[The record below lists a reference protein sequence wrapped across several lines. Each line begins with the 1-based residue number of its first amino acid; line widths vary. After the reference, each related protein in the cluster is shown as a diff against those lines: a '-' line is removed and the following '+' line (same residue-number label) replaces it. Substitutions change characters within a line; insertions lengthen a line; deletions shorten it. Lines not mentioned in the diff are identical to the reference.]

1 MQKNRIEL
9 AGYLAAKPEM
19 RYLPSGTK
27 VSNARLG
34 ETYRYRNSEGQSQS
48 HTNWHNLTFYDDL
61 AELAVTYEQG
71 ENLCLEGTL
80 QQRKF
85 TPKDG
90 VTRTVHEVVVK
101 TSHVIAPSRF
111 HRESDASPEI
121 PATGQGSTAAETVEG
136 GSRDVSWPV

>member
-9 AGYLAAKPEM
+9 GGFLAAVPEM

-34 ETYRYRNSEGQSQS
+34 ETYRYRDHEGQSQS

-61 AELAVTYEQG
+61 AEVALTYEQG
-71 ENLCLEGTL
+71 DNIFVEGTL

-90 VTRTVHEVVVK
+90 VTRTVHEVIVRSCHLV
-101 TSHVIAPSRF
+101 
-111 HRESDASPEI
+111 ASPRTEHQSKLTADDAHV
-121 PATGQGSTAAETVEG
+121 PETAAATEG
-136 GSRDVSWPV
+136 EVYDAAWPV

>member
-9 AGYLAAKPEM
+9 AGFLAAKPEM

-34 ETYRYRNSEGQSQS
+34 ETYHYRGADGQSHA

-61 AELAVTYEQG
+61 ADLAVTFEQG
-71 ENLCLEGTL
+71 ENLYLEGTL

-90 VTRTVHEVVVK
+90 VTRTVQEVVVR
-101 TSHVIAPSRF
+101 SCHVIAPSGFR
-111 HRESDASPEI
+111 RAADANVPS
-121 PATGQGSTAAETVEG
+121 ANGDAGTCTETIEG
-136 GSRDVSWPV
+136 GTAHDGTWPV

>member
-34 ETYRYRNSEGQSQS
+34 ETYRYRDHEGQSQS
-48 HTNWHNLTFYDDL
+48 HTNWHSLTFYDDL

-71 ENLCLEGTL
+71 ENLYLEGTL

-101 TSHVIAPSRF
+101 VCHVVAPSRF
-111 HRESDASPEI
+111 HRESDAGPEVQSP
-121 PATGQGSTAAETVEG
+121 GQGDAGAETNEG
-136 GSRDVSWPV
+136 GSHDVTWPV

>member
-9 AGYLAAKPEM
+9 CGFLAAQPEM

-34 ETYRYRNSEGQSQS
+34 ETHRYRDHEGQNQS

-61 AELAVTYEQG
+61 AELALTYDQG
-71 ENLCLEGTL
+71 ENLFVEGTL

-90 VTRTVHEVVVK
+90 VTRTVHEVIVR
-101 TSHVIAPSRF
+101 SCHLIAPSRF
-111 HRESDASPEI
+111 QGKADAGTEAHPDGHES
-121 PATGQGSTAAETVEG
+121 PATEAAEG
-136 GSRDVSWPV
+136 GSHDASWPV

>member
-19 RYLPSGTK
+19 RYVPSGTK

-34 ETYRYRNSEGQSQS
+34 ETHRYRDHEGQSQS

-61 AELAVTYEQG
+61 AELALTYEQG
-71 ENLCLEGTL
+71 ENLFVEGTL

-85 TPKDG
+85 TPKDS
-90 VTRTVHEVVVK
+90 VTRTVHEVIVR
-101 TSHVIAPSRF
+101 SCHLIAASRF
-111 HRESDASPEI
+111 RGESDAGPEAHPGGHESPAI
-121 PATGQGSTAAETVEG
+121 DAAEG
-136 GSRDVSWPV
+136 GPNDGSWPV